1 MGKIERKKDILLTI
15 PFFII
20 LIFGA
25 LMGYFSFVEA
35 FEKARAIG
43 IDEISRRADDLPS
56 PITRDYKERV
66 KVELEVVSSI
76 AEFDEG
82 KTFEYWTFN
91 RQIPGPFVRVRQGD
105 TVEVQLTHI
114 HKDSPMK
121 GHSHD
126 LSRIRSNP
134 QDVHIKAGHGEHS
147 VDFHA
152 VLGFMGGADLIKVAP
167 GETKSFEF
175 KTTRPGIYIYHC
187 GSSHVPTHLA
197 RGMYGMILVEPEG
210 GLSKV
215 DKEYYVMQGEL
226 YTEGDLGDMG
236 FQKLSKKKLLK
247 EQPEYYIFNG
257 RVGALTGDNALT
269 SNIGETVRIFFGNSG
284 QNISSFHIIGGIF
297 DKVYSQGDITSPPL
311 KNVQTTLVPAGGA
324 VVVETK
330 TEVPGILRL
339 VDHALTRAI
348 DRGAIGELIV
358 SGEDRP
364 DLIKALESRDN
375 MNMNM
380 DMDMDMPQ

>member
-1 MGKIERKKDILLTI
+1 
-15 PFFII
+15 
-20 LIFGA
+20 
-25 LMGYFSFVEA
+25 
-35 FEKARAIG
+35 
-43 IDEISRRADDLPS
+43 
-56 PITRDYKERV
+56 
-66 KVELEVVSSI
+66 
-76 AEFDEG
+76 
-82 KTFEYWTFN
+82 
-91 RQIPGPFVRVRQGD
+91 
-105 TVEVQLTHI
+105 
-114 HKDSPMK
+114 
-121 GHSHD
+121 
-126 LSRIRSNP
+126 
-134 QDVHIKAGHGEHS
+134 
-147 VDFHA
+147 
-152 VLGFMGGADLIKVAP
+152 
-167 GETKSFEF
+167 
-175 KTTRPGIYIYHC
+175 
-187 GSSHVPTHLA
+187 
-197 RGMYGMILVEPEG
+197 MILVEPEG

-380 DMDMDMPQ
+380 NMDMDMPQ